1 MHFIAR
7 HLPPLATLR
16 CFEAAARHESF
27 TLAADELGLTQAAVS
42 KQIRQLEQD
51 LGAPLFE
58 RRNRAVFLTEDGRR
72 LGRTVSAALG
82 DIAAEATRI
91 RGRQEAGEAVLLC
104 QLCEAFYWLMPRL
117 SGFHERHPEIALR
130 VVSTLQP
137 LTEATQTYDVALQ
150 TASRPSGSAALA
162 FTAGDEIFPVCA
174 PSLVA
179 DRALPLAPEDLAGF
193 PLLAHSV
200 VPQAWMEWD
209 DWFAAI
215 GSARRAG
222 ARLRDFDSF
231 PLVLQAAVAGQG
243 MALGWR
249 RTVEG
254 MLAEGKLLRPCRE
267 SVVRPAEIAVY
278 TGPGNAKRPETR
290 ALLEWLAEELAD

>member
-7 HLPPLATLR
+7 HLPPLSALR

-27 TLAADELGLTQAAVS
+27 TLAADELGLTQAAIS
-42 KQIRQLEQD
+42 KQVRQLEQD
-51 LGAPLFE
+51 LGTALFE

-91 RGRQEAGEAVLLC
+91 RGRPEAGEAVLLC

-117 SGFHERHPEIALR
+117 SRFHERHPEIAVR
-130 VVSTLQP
+130 VISTLQP
-137 LTEATQTYDVALQ
+137 VTEATQPYDVALQ
-150 TASRPSGSAALA
+150 TASRPFGSAALA
-162 FTAGDEIFPVCA
+162 FTASDEIFPVCA
-174 PSLVA
+174 PALVA
-179 DRALPLAPEDLAGF
+179 GHALPLAPEEMAGF

-209 DWFAAI
+209 DWFAAV
-215 GSARRAG
+215 GSDRRAG
-222 ARLRDFDSF
+222 SRLRSFDSF

-254 MLAEGKLLRPCRE
+254 MLSEGKLVRPCRE
-267 SVVRPAEIAVY
+267 SVQRPAEIAVY

-290 ALLEWLAEELAD
+290 ALLEWLAEELRD

>member
-1 MHFIAR
+1 MELKN
-7 HLPPLATLR
+7 LPPLSALR

-27 TLAADELGLTQAAVS
+27 TLAAAELGLTQAAVS
-42 KQIRQLEQD
+42 KQVRQLERD
-51 LGAPLFE
+51 LGVQMFE
-58 RRNRAVFLTEDGRR
+58 RRNRSVFLTEDGRR
-72 LGRTVSAALG
+72 LGRVASDALG
-82 DIAAEATRI
+82 DIAAEAARI
-91 RGRQEAGEAVLLC
+91 RGRPETGEAVLLC

-117 SGFHERHPEIALR
+117 SSFHMRHPEIALR

-137 LTEATQTYDVALQ
+137 VTETVQFYDVALQ

-162 FTAGDEIFPVCA
+162 FSASDEIFPVCA

-179 DRALPLAPEDLAGF
+179 GRSLPVAPEHLTAF

-200 VPQAWMEWD
+200 VPQAWMEWP

-215 GSARRAG
+215 RQPRPAG
-222 ARLRDFDSF
+222 LRLRSFDSF

-243 MALGWR
+243 VALGWK

-254 MLAEGKLLRPCRE
+254 MLAESRLVRPCRE
-267 SVVRPAEIAVY
+267 TVFRPAEIAVY
-278 TGPGNAKRPETR
+278 TGPGNARRPETR
-290 ALLEWLAEELAD
+290 ALLDWLAEELRD

>member
-1 MHFIAR
+1 MRSIAR

-42 KQIRQLEQD
+42 KQVRQLEQD
-51 LGAPLFE
+51 LGAALFE

-91 RGRQEAGEAVLLC
+91 RGRPEAGEAILLC

-117 SGFHERHPEIALR
+117 SRFHERHPEIGLR

-137 LTEATQTYDVALQ
+137 MTEATQPYDVALQ
-150 TASRPSGSAALA
+150 TASRPAGSAALA

-174 PSLVA
+174 PSLLA
-179 DRALPLAPEDLAGF
+179 GRALPLTPEDLAGY

-200 VPQAWMEWD
+200 APQAWMEWD

-215 GSARRAG
+215 GSQQRAG
-222 ARLRDFDSF
+222 SRLRSFDSF

-249 RTVEG
+249 RTVDG
-254 MLAEGKLLRPCRE
+254 MLSEGKLLRPCRE

-278 TGPGNAKRPETR
+278 TGPANAKRPETR
-290 ALLEWLAEELAD
+290 ALLNWLAEELRD